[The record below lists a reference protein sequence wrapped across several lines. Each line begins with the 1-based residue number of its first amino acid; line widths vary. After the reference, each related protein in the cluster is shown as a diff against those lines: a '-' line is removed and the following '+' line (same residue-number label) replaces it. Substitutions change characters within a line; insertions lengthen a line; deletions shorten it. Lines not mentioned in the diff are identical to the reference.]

1 MKRIGILGGM
11 SPESTVAYYEQII
24 RQYMAEF
31 HDHGYP
37 EILIHSVTFQPYI
50 TWQEKNQWDAMAEEL
65 TQAAQGLEKAG
76 ADFIVIA
83 TNTMHKVA
91 KEIQSGINI
100 PVLSLLDVVAEAILS
115 QGIDC
120 VGLLG
125 TKYTMEDGFYTEALN
140 QKGIDVLIP
149 LPKDRDEVH
158 RVIFEE
164 LIAGEV
170 FKSSKGK
177 YLAIIEELKSR
188 GASGVI
194 LGCTEIPLLIQASDT
209 DIAVF
214 DTTILHANAS
224 LYYALK

>member
-11 SPESTVAYYEQII
+11 SPESTVAYYEQIV

-50 TWQEKNQWDAMAEEL
+50 GWQEKNQWDVMAEEL
-65 TQAAQGLEKAG
+65 THAAQGLEKAG

-100 PVLSLLDVVAEAILS
+100 PILSLLDVVAEAILS
-115 QGIDC
+115 LDIDC

-125 TKYTMEDGFYTEALN
+125 TKYTMEDGFYSEALN
-140 QKGIDVLIP
+140 KKGIRVLIP
-149 LPKDRDEVH
+149 SQNDREEVH

-164 LIAGEV
+164 LIAGEIL
-170 FKSSKGK
+170 KSSKEK
-177 YLAIIEELKSR
+177 YLAIIEELKSQGAR
-188 GASGVI
+188 GII
-194 LGCTEIPLLIQASDT
+194 LGCTEIPLLIQAEDT
-209 DIAVF
+209 DVAVF